1 MRSQISPE
9 VKSESI
15 SHENSP
21 AQHTRCCQISLFI
34 CENFDQMDGVQ
45 AIDVTP
51 TKFSVTNTGCVLCG
65 LKENNSR
72 RRTKLNGKVA
82 NLRNRICGI
91 LDIPLSSINVE
102 GYICSDR
109 CFRSLKRFEKLQED
123 MKTLH
128 RTLKEKFVRNNRVK
142 RGVPSDT
149 AMSPSVAA
157 PTKSLRHGED
167 QRRVKSAKSLSYGEI
182 LPKPNPEDV
191 IHVPLTMVRPTL
203 ASLDF
208 VVANNLKISS
218 EGHCDGDIW
227 KVQVSL
233 NF

>member
-1 MRSQISPE
+1 MRSQMSPE

-15 SHENSP
+15 SYENSP
-21 AQHTRCCQISLFI
+21 AQHTHCCQISLFI
-34 CENFDQMDGVQ
+34 CDNFDQMDGVQ

-65 LKENNSR
+65 LEENDSR

-82 NLRNRICGI
+82 DLRNRICDI

-109 CFRSLKRFEKLQED
+109 CFRSLKHFKKLQED

-128 RTLKEKFVRNNRVK
+128 RTLKENFVRNNRVK

-149 AMSPSVAA
+149 AISPSVAA
-157 PTKSLRHGED
+157 PKSLRHGED
-167 QRRVKSAKSLSYGEI
+167 QRRVKSAKSLLYGEI

-203 ASLDF
+203 PSLDF
-208 VVANNLKISS
+208 VVANNVKISS
-218 EGHCDGDIW
+218 EGHCDGDIC

>member
-1 MRSQISPE
+1 MAYKP
-9 VKSESI
+9 
-15 SHENSP
+15 
-21 AQHTRCCQISLFI
+21 
-34 CENFDQMDGVQ
+34 MDGVQ

-65 LKENNSR
+65 LEENDSR

-82 NLRNRICGI
+82 DLRNRICDI

-102 GYICSDR
+102 GYICSDC
-109 CFRSLKRFEKLQED
+109 CFRSLKHFKKLQED

-128 RTLKEKFVRNNRVK
+128 RTLKENFVRNNRVK
-142 RGVPSDT
+142 RGVSSDT
-149 AMSPSVAA
+149 AISPSVAA
-157 PTKSLRHGED
+157 PKSLRHGED
-167 QRRVKSAKSLSYGEI
+167 QRRVKSAKSLLYGEI

-203 ASLDF
+203 PSLDF
-208 VVANNLKISS
+208 VVANNVKISS
-218 EGHCDGDIW
+218 EGHCDGDIC